1 MAEAEKGGAEEG
13 AEAKEGAEEGAAGWV
28 RAAVHDAVVAQRDA
42 ALVQRDEAVAQRDE
56 AVAQRDEAVAQRD
69 EARHALGAL
78 AARRDEGE
86 AQLRAEVALQR
97 TQPDQPQPIP
107 ST

>member
-1 MAEAEKGGAEEG
+1 M
-13 AEAKEGAEEGAAGWV
+13 
-28 RAAVHDAVVAQRDA
+28 HDAVVAQRDA

-56 AVAQRDEAVAQRD
+56 AVAQRDEA
-69 EARHALGAL
+69 RHALGVL

-97 TQPDQPQPIP
+97 SQPDQQQ
-107 ST
+107 S